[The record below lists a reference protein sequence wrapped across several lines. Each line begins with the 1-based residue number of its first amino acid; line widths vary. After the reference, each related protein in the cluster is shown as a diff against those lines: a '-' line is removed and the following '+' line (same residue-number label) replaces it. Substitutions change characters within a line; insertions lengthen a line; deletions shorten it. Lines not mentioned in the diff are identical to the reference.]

1 MAVNLTS
8 ILVPYALDDTPQ
20 MYLDNVAVNATL
32 DEFGRHM
39 YYLTIGETLY
49 VREYQGLGWENAAY
63 AWVSTQ
69 QPVSVADCNIPVYML
84 DIPVSSFGCTAY
96 EVMYY
101 GDRLTVNDVIR
112 KKVVRT
118 LNEQFGMVETNN
130 HIVQFYRRALESI
143 MLRDSFAHKFVL
155 GIVIKEMLHVADQ
168 RVAGIAVFKDE
179 YLSFYEA
186 FHRVWESYLMLLE
199 ALDTREVLNKRQG
212 KAIHEAVQGSDHIC
226 NGSLKSIFESADIDD
241 EWRRKLTFKRV
252 IEELIDIGEAFW
264 QYYSLN
270 KVVDIHISE
279 AYIRASNA
287 VIEAIELSQEI
298 FTENDFIEALQKSPG
313 YESFIDFNVG
323 DYEYEQALMRIQI
336 ISNATQS
343 QPLLYDVAA
352 RVDIDDTDDR
362 GTIEITDK
370 TGPTKVYYNK
380 HYYTA
385 PEVQA
390 TVIGGTGNVSSVAFI
405 LNTDGQDEK
414 GRYFE
419 VELHD
424 QGGNLTTGLVAW
436 QAKGW

>member
-1 MAVNLTS
+1 MPVELTS
-8 ILVPYALDDTPQ
+8 ILVPYTLNDTQQ
-20 MYLDNVAVNATL
+20 MYLANAEVNDTL
-32 DEFGRHM
+32 DEFGSHV
-39 YYLTIGETLY
+39 YCLTIGETLY
-49 VREYQGLGWENAAY
+49 VREYQGLRWKNAAY
-63 AWVSTQ
+63 TWISTQ

-118 LNEQFGMVETNN
+118 LKEQFGMVETHN
-130 HIVQFYRRALESI
+130 HVVQFYRRALESI
-143 MLRDSFAHKFVL
+143 MLHDSFAHKFVL
-155 GIVIKEMLHVADQ
+155 GIVIKELLHVADQ
-168 RVAGIAVFKDE
+168 KAATIAVFKDE
-179 YLSFYEA
+179 YLSFSEA
-186 FHRVWESYLMLLE
+186 FRRVWESYLTLFE
-199 ALDTREVLNKRQG
+199 ALDAQEALKKRQE
-212 KAIHEAVQGSDHIC
+212 KVTHEAVQVSDHIRKD
-226 NGSLKSIFESADIDD
+226 SLKSIFESADI
-241 EWRRKLTFKRV
+241 EEAWRRKLTFKRLLA
-252 IEELIDIGEAFW
+252 ELIDMGEAFR
-264 QYYSLN
+264 QHYRLN
-270 KVVDIHISE
+270 KAVDIHILE
-279 AYIRASNA
+279 AYVRASNA
-287 VIEAIELSQEI
+287 VIEAIELSQDI
-298 FTENDFIEALQKSPG
+298 FTENDFMEALQKSPG

-323 DYEYEQALMRIQI
+323 DYEYEQALMRVQI

-362 GTIEITDK
+362 GNVEITDT

-390 TVIGGTGNVSSVAFI
+390 TVVGGTGTMSSVAFI
-405 LNTDGQDEK
+405 LSTDGQDEQ

-419 VELHD
+419 IELHD
-424 QGGNLTTGLVAW
+424 DSGNLTTGIVAW